1 MQIFYELTVKT
12 KGQGLYNFTK
22 ETTDWVKKQKIHN
35 GILNINSNLRPILID
50 NLLFTISQKG
60 YLIVIDIV
68 EGKIIRSNYILDKFK
83 AKERK
88 KLFMQGF
95 LIASDKVY
103 ITTNLGYLI
112 ICSVSTGKVE
122 KVSELSSSQLS
133 EPIISNNHLYVATNK
148 SLFISN

>member
-1 MQIFYELTVKT
+1 ML
-12 KGQGLYNFTK
+12 N
-22 ETTDWVKKQKIHN
+22 W
-35 GILNINSNLRPILID
+35 ILNINSNLRPILID
-50 NLLFTISQKG
+50 NFLFTISQEG
-60 YLIVIDIV
+60 YLIVIDSV

-83 AKERK
+83 TKQRK

-122 KVSELSSSQLS
+122 KVSKLSNSQLS
-133 EPIISNNHLYVATNK
+133 EPIISNNHLYVLTNK